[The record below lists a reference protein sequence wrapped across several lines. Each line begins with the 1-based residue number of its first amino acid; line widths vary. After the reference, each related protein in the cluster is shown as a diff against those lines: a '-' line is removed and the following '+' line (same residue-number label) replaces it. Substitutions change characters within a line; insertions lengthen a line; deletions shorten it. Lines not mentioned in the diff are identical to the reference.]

1 MPICTNP
8 RGHHR
13 KLVCGWETAERNKR
27 AIQKQTCTAS
37 LLLFVRTF
45 SLVRIC
51 VVILLSESFGKMDNK
66 GV

>member
-1 MPICTNP
+1 
-8 RGHHR
+8 HR
-13 KLVCGWETAERNKR
+13 KLVCGWRTIERQNDRRNKR

-51 VVILLSESFGKMDNK
+51 VVILLSEFFGKMDNK